1 MNGKGNM
8 SGKER
13 KQMLEDWVYDWN
25 PKAYLRRADPRC
37 GSRYAVA
44 IKGKENE
51 NPLTEYMPLKELEQ
65 FLSGV
70 IQSSK
75 FLKAITLCK

>member
-1 MNGKGNM
+1 M

-13 KQMLEDWVYDWN
+13 KQMLENWVHDLN

-51 NPLTEYMPLKELEQ
+51 NPLTSYLPLKELEQ
-65 FLSGV
+65 FLLGVKQSGEY
-70 IQSSK
+70 
-75 FLKAITLCK
+75 LKAITL